1 MPTKAEKTP
10 IRITCSGK
18 GLIAR
23 KQLIALQGH
32 LKKISRKNLEKLKN
46 RILKKG
52 FNVPYHLWIDE
63 QGASYILDGHQRTLA
78 LMELEAQGHPVP
90 DRLPYDIIEAKDI
103 EDAKDAL
110 LGISSQYGEFTLE
123 GLRDF
128 SAGMKLDAD
137 LRLPSGEIRL
147 ETVRPTRD
155 ERGDDDLPGGAP
167 KISKDGDLWGLGP
180 HRILAGDNRAR
191 ASYTAL
197 LAEERAQLVFTDPP
211 YGVDYDS
218 RGEAKYLGG
227 ISNDEKRGAELE
239 KTVLAPAF
247 RQAVAHTLD
256 EAAFYIWHA
265 SVSRKYFERALTAAG
280 LMERQYIIWLKPWI
294 VMGRGN
300 YHYQHEPCF
309 YAGKGQTTPRWT
321 GDRTQSTTW
330 TVAVRK
336 KAQAFAVLAEG
347 ILLADPEGN
356 HLYLQHDPPR
366 SKKHR
371 SMMLEPGES
380 LLLTTLQGSDVWEA
394 RPDTKAEYIHPNQKP
409 VELSQRAILNNTE
422 PGEIVLDMFA
432 GSGSTLI
439 GCQRTGRLFRGIEI
453 DKRFVD
459 LIVKRWCLWIHAR
472 HLEPEVTRNGKAF
485 EWRRFCPEIA

>member
-137 LRLPSGEIRL
+137 LRLPSGEI
-147 ETVRPTRD
+147 
-155 ERGDDDLPGGAP
+155 
-167 KISKDGDLWGLGP
+167 
-180 HRILAGDNRAR
+180 
-191 ASYTAL
+191 
-197 LAEERAQLVFTDPP
+197 
-211 YGVDYDS
+211 
-218 RGEAKYLGG
+218 
-227 ISNDEKRGAELE
+227 
-239 KTVLAPAF
+239 
-247 RQAVAHTLD
+247 
-256 EAAFYIWHA
+256 
-265 SVSRKYFERALTAAG
+265 
-280 LMERQYIIWLKPWI
+280 
-294 VMGRGN
+294 
-300 YHYQHEPCF
+300 
-309 YAGKGQTTPRWT
+309 
-321 GDRTQSTTW
+321 
-330 TVAVRK
+330 
-336 KAQAFAVLAEG
+336 
-347 ILLADPEGN
+347 
-356 HLYLQHDPPR
+356 
-366 SKKHR
+366 
-371 SMMLEPGES
+371 
-380 LLLTTLQGSDVWEA
+380 
-394 RPDTKAEYIHPNQKP
+394 
-409 VELSQRAILNNTE
+409 
-422 PGEIVLDMFA
+422 VLDMFA

-439 GCQRTGRLFRGIEI
+439 GCQRTGRLFRGIEL